1 MDFTETP
8 KKGCKTRHSKSRDL
22 ENRDLARFKKKA
34 IEEDYEIYFHDESTL
49 QLCANI
55 VKTYAPKGKTP
66 ILPLQDTKGYQ
77 YVCLASSI
85 SENGKLFFDT
95 RDTSFKGSGIIE
107 YLKKL
112 LASTTRKI
120 LLIWDNASWHKS
132 VETVAFLN
140 SELGKRLWV
149 AQTPPYSPEFNPDEL
164 VWANLKRV
172 QIPNR
177 TAKNVKELKII
188 ANEGMTTIQN
198 STELVKSFF
207 SYQNFYFTK

>member
-1 MDFTETP
+1 M
-8 KKGCKTRHSKSRDL
+8 
-22 ENRDLARFKKKA
+22 
-34 IEEDYEIYFHDESTL
+34 

-66 ILPLQDTKGYQ
+66 ILNLQDTKGYQ

-85 SENGKLFFDT
+85 SEDGKMFFDI
-95 RDTSFKGSGIIE
+95 RDSSFKGKGIIE

-112 LASTTRKI
+112 LQSTSRKI

-132 VETVAFLN
+132 AETIAFLN

-149 AQTPPYSPEFNPDEL
+149 ANTPPYSPEFNPDEL
-164 VWANLKRV
+164 IWANLKRV

-177 TAKNVKELKII
+177 IAKNVKELKII

-198 STELVKSFF
+198 SVELIKSFF
-207 SYQNFYFTK
+207 NYQNFYFTS